1 MEFKLRIWVDGS
13 YFICVPKLFLKM
25 LVHISEI
32 QNEID
37 KCESVKFFPLFG
49 EIRAMSCSIFLKALY
64 GTFHV
69 E

>member
-1 MEFKLRIWVDGS
+1 
-13 YFICVPKLFLKM
+13 M